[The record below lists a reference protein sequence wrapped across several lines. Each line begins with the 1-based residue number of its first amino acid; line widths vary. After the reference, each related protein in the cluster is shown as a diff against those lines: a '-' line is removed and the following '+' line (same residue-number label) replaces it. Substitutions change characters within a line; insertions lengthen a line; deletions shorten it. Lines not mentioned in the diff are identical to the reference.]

1 MSKEQLGELLRRLR
15 IEKKLPLR
23 KVAALLDIDVAILS
37 KMERGERKLNK
48 DIVLKLAEIY
58 HHDRDELVIMYLSE
72 KILYEIG
79 DEELALQGLLAAEGE
94 VRYRARPK
102 ELTREEVMSKFKDYF
117 ETQQWASK
125 AWLFGSVARGDSAP
139 DSDIDICIDVP
150 TDIIFSLFDLA
161 EIQDQLQNIA
171 NKKVDVVMW
180 GGLRPAMKARVEK
193 EMMLIYEKEQTH

>member
-1 MSKEQLGELLRRLR
+1 MSKEKLGDMLRRLR
-15 IEKKLPLR
+15 VEQKLPLR

-48 DIVLKLAEIY
+48 EVVLKLAEIF
-58 HHDRDELVIMYLSE
+58 HHDPDELVIMYLSE

-79 DEELALQGLLAAEGE
+79 DEELALKGLLAAEGE

-102 ELTREEVMSKFKDYF
+102 EMTREEVISRFRDYF
-117 ETQQWASK
+117 RSEPKVSK
-125 AWLFGSVARGDSAP
+125 AWLFGSVARGDNTS
-139 DSDIDICIDVP
+139 DSDIDICIDVRDDLRL
-150 TDIIFSLFDLA
+150 TFFDLD
-161 EIQDQLQNIA
+161 EIQEQLQNIA

>member
-1 MSKEQLGELLRRLR
+1 MSKEQLGDLLRRLR

-79 DEELALQGLLAAEGE
+79 NEELALQGLLAAEGE

>member
-1 MSKEQLGELLRRLR
+1 MSKEKLGNLLRRLR
-15 IEKKLPLR
+15 EEHKLPLR

-37 KMERGERKLNK
+37 KIERGERKLNK
-48 DIVLKLAEIY
+48 EVVLKLAEIY
-58 HHDRDELVIMYLSE
+58 HHDPEELVIMFLSE

-79 DEELALQGLLAAEGE
+79 DEELALKGLLAAEGE

-102 ELTREEVMSKFKDYF
+102 ELSREEVISRFRGYF

-125 AWLFGSVARGDSAP
+125 AWLFGSLARGENTP

-150 TDIIFSLFDLA
+150 DDSRLTFFDLD
-161 EIQDQLQNIA
+161 EIQEQLQNIA

-180 GGLRPAMKARVEK
+180 GGLRPAMKTRIEK
-193 EMMLIYEKEQTH
+193 EMIIIYEKR

>member
-102 ELTREEVMSKFKDYF
+102 ELTREEVISRFKDYF
-117 ETQQWASK
+117 ESQPKVMK
-125 AWLFGSVARGDSAP
+125 AWLFGSVARGDNTS
-139 DSDIDICIDVP
+139 DSDIDICIDVRDDLRL
-150 TDIIFSLFDLA
+150 TFFDLD
-161 EIQDQLQNIA
+161 EIQEQLQNIA

-180 GGLRPAMKARVEK
+180 GGLRPAMKTRIEK
-193 EMMLIYEKEQTH
+193 EMILIYEKR

>member
-79 DEELALQGLLAAEGE
+79 NEELALQGLLAAEGE

>member
-1 MSKEQLGELLRRLR
+1 MSKEKLGDMLRRLR
-15 IEKKLPLR
+15 VEQKLPLR
-23 KVAALLDIDVAILS
+23 KVAALLDVDVAILS

-48 DIVLKLAEIY
+48 EVVLKLAEIY
-58 HHDRDELVIMYLSE
+58 HHDPEELVIMYLSE

-79 DEELALQGLLAAEGE
+79 DEELALKGLLAAEGE

-102 ELTREEVMSKFKDYF
+102 ELSREEVMTKFKDYF
-117 ETQQWASK
+117 ETQPWASK
-125 AWLFGSVARGDSAP
+125 AWLFGSMARGDNAP

-193 EMMLIYEKEQTH
+193 EMILIYEKEQTH

>member
-79 DEELALQGLLAAEGE
+79 NEELALQGLLAAEGE

-125 AWLFGSVARGDSAP
+125 AWLFGSVARGDNDP